1 MRSVISRR
9 IATHRARLAL
19 LALFALLAPF
29 AASLAQG
36 QEIPPDPVFVVE
48 AFEVRGE
55 NPLSAGETQSV
66 LAPFLGEHSG
76 FVGLEAAADALQAL
90 LGRRGY
96 AFHRVI
102 VPPQTADAGVFAFE
116 VLAFKLSGVEV
127 RGNQHFSSA
136 NILQSLPGL
145 VPGTVPN
152 RRDMSGALRL
162 ANQHAAKSVR
172 VTMRESTEPDHL
184 DAVVEVED
192 RNPLQGFAAF
202 NNRGSDETGRTRATI
217 GGQFSNFYDLDHS
230 LLLTGTVSP
239 GRIGDV
245 HQFGAFYRAPF
256 YYLGGVVEGFFADSN
271 VDIGTIANAFDV
283 SGGGTFLGIRYTHL
297 LPTFGGYSQDIGIA
311 LEDHNFETVLTLA
324 GVNVG
329 TNVSSRPLSARY
341 VGNYQQTWGSA
352 GFYVEPIVNL
362 AGGSNNNQVNYTAN
376 GADRDWRAL
385 RYGMN
390 ADYASQGWLVRGRV
404 TGQVANGVLIAG
416 EQFGIGGATSVRGY
430 EEREAS
436 GDDGTDASLEVWSP
450 MWFAGARFLA
460 FLDYGRVRLESTTGG
475 PDRLTLSSL
484 GIGVRWSAR
493 DDLDVSI
500 DGAHTLTA
508 GPQTESG
515 DQALHFSL
523 LYRFF

>member
-1 MRSVISRR
+1 M
-9 IATHRARLAL
+9 
-19 LALFALLAPF
+19 
-29 AASLAQG
+29 
-36 QEIPPDPVFVVE
+36 
-48 AFEVRGE
+48 
-55 NPLSAGETQSV
+55 
-66 LAPFLGEHSG
+66 
-76 FVGLEAAADALQAL
+76 
-90 LGRRGY
+90 
-96 AFHRVI
+96 
-102 VPPQTADAGVFAFE
+102 
-116 VLAFKLSGVEV
+116 
-127 RGNQHFSSA
+127 
-136 NILQSLPGL
+136 
-145 VPGTVPN
+145 
-152 RRDMSGALRL
+152 
-162 ANQHAAKSVR
+162 
-172 VTMRESTEPDHL
+172 
-184 DAVVEVED
+184 
-192 RNPLQGFAAF
+192 
-202 NNRGSDETGRTRATI
+202 
-217 GGQFSNFYDLDHS
+217 
-230 LLLTGTVSP
+230 
-239 GRIGDV
+239 
-245 HQFGAFYRAPF
+245 
-256 YYLGGVVEGFFADSN
+256 VEGFFADSN